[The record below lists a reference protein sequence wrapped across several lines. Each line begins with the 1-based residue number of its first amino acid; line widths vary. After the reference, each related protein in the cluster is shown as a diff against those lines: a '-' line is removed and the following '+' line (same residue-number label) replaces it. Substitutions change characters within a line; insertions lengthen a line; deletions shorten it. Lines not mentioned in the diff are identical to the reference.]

1 MGHIAILGTGLIGT
15 SLGIAL
21 RSNGREVRGWDPDRE
36 TAERSARRE
45 ALDRVCRSYD
55 QAAGEAETVVLA
67 GPLRATVE
75 ILGEL
80 RTGGM
85 VTDVAGVKTPVV
97 RARPPGMRLVAGH
110 PMAGRERSGPEA
122 ATPALFRGS
131 AWILCTDGAEP
142 EDLEKAAG
150 MAESVGAVPT
160 KMTAAEHD
168 RVVAGISH
176 LPQMLAAAL
185 VNWAARDAGAMR
197 LASGSFRDL
206 TRVADSESDWW
217 PEVLA
222 ANAAYLEEAIDG
234 LTAALRTMRE
244 EASADPSA
252 LAARLE
258 TARERRRGMAPPGAR
273 VGVVLA
279 DQPGEVARVGRALE
293 RSRADVRDLQL
304 RHALH
309 GGGGVLAISVRDGE
323 AEDLRDA
330 LADEGFTL
338 E

>member
-1 MGHIAILGTGLIGT
+1 MAHIAILGTGLIGT
-15 SLGIAL
+15 SLGMAL
-21 RSNGREVRGWDPDRE
+21 RGAGAAVRGWDPDRG
-36 TAERSARRE
+36 TAERSARRG
-45 ALDRVCRSYD
+45 ALDRVCRTYD
-55 QAAGEAETVVLA
+55 HAADGAETVVLA

-80 RTGGM
+80 RCGGL

-131 AWILCTDGAEP
+131 AWILCTDGADP
-142 EDLEKAAG
+142 EDLAKAAG
-150 MAESVGAVPT
+150 LAESVGAVPVT
-160 KMTAAEHD
+160 MTAAEHD

-176 LPQMLAAAL
+176 LPQLLAAAL
-185 VNWAARDAGAMR
+185 VNLAARDAGAMR

-222 ANAAYLEEAIDG
+222 ANADYVEEAVEG
-234 LTAALRTMRE
+234 LVSSLRAMRE
-244 EASADPSA
+244 EVSADPNA
-252 LAARLE
+252 LAARFAS
-258 TARERRRGMAPPGAR
+258 ARKRRRGMAPPGVR

-279 DQPGEVARVGRALE
+279 DQPGELARVGRALE

-323 AEDLRDA
+323 AEALRSA

>member
-1 MGHIAILGTGLIGT
+1 MGHVAIFGAGLIGT
-15 SLGIAL
+15 SLGMAL
-21 RSNGREVRGWDPDRE
+21 RRNGAAVRGWDPNRE
-36 TAERSARRE
+36 TAERAVRRG
-45 ALDRVCRSYD
+45 AFDQVCDDQR
-55 QAAGEAETVVLA
+55 QAALSAETVVLA

-75 ILGEL
+75 TLGEL
-80 RTGGM
+80 RTDGL

-97 RARPPGMRLVAGH
+97 EARPPGMRLVAGH

-142 EDLEKAAG
+142 EDLQAARRL
-150 MAESVGAVPT
+150 AESVGAVPVT
-160 KMTAAEHD
+160 MTAAEHD
-168 RVVAGISH
+168 RVAAGISH

-185 VNWAARDAGAMR
+185 VNQAARNPGAMR
-197 LASGSFRDL
+197 LVSGSFRDL
-206 TRVADSESDWW
+206 TRVADSESEWW

-222 ANAAYLEEAIDG
+222 ANARYVEEAIDG
-234 LTAALRTMRE
+234 LTAALRAMRR
-244 EASADPSA
+244 EASADPEA
-252 LAARLE
+252 LAARFSS
-258 TARERRRGMAPPGAR
+258 ARERRRGMAPPEVR

-293 RSRADVRDLQL
+293 KGRVDVRDLQL

-323 AEDLRDA
+323 AAALRSA
-330 LADEGFTL
+330 LAEEGFAL

>member
-45 ALDRVCRSYD
+45 ALDRVCRDYD

-80 RTGGM
+80 RTGGL

-122 ATPALFRGS
+122 ATPVLFRGS

-160 KMTAAEHD
+160 TMTAAEHD

-252 LAARLE
+252 LAARFE

-309 GGGGVLAISVRDGE
+309 GGGGVLAISVREGE

-330 LADEGFTL
+330 LAEEGFTL